1 MSDDNED
8 PKEKLKKFKPK
19 KKKLEVPPEFLDN
32 AKSYED
38 KLMLVQ
44 HLTEREKGRVLLV
57 IRSMLSGAV
66 KSKGKVKWNSYWKY
80 YQNYWAWCPNW

>member
-1 MSDDNED
+1 VINTIKAIMSDDNED

-19 KKKLEVPPEFLDN
+19 KKKLEVPAEFLDN

-57 IRSMLSGAV
+57 IRSMLSEAV
-66 KSKGKVKWNSYWKY
+66 KSKGKVK
-80 YQNYWAWCPNW
+80 